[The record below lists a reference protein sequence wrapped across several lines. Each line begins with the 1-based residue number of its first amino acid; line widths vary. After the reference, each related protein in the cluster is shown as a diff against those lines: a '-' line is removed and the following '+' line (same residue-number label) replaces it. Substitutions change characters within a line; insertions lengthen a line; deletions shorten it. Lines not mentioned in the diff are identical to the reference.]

1 MEFTSLLS
9 TTILAFSGFCIGFYG
24 ALSQAMIETETKIG
38 MQKGFDQFTDDGAEY
53 LARKYEKWKAE
64 ANKFKQD
71 IKKGK
76 KTEKEF
82 KEWIEK
88 TKRNY

>member
-1 MEFTSLLS
+1 M
-9 TTILAFSGFCIGFYG
+9 LANRNPDISIY
-24 ALSQAMIETETKIG
+24 SE
-38 MQKGFDQFTDDGAEY
+38 
-53 LARKYEKWKAE
+53 KYKKWKAE

-76 KTEKEF
+76 KTENEF